1 MRSQAAVHIS
11 FDGRSGCVNTEM
23 SGEALLLQKGRSG
36 PLGSIVLFIGA
47 LAGFQSTPQWYS
59 AYQRDLEE
67 SCAEVRDRE

>member
-1 MRSQAAVHIS
+1 
-11 FDGRSGCVNTEM
+11 M

-47 LAGFQSTPQWYS
+47 IAGFQSTPQWYS

-67 SCAEVRDRE
+67 S